1 MIHTTLFGSGMRLYE
16 KKEKLMFIPSAYR
29 NKRSIAV
36 YSRWLAGPLAAVVL
50 IAAVSTTVAQTGSSP
65 TAALKQRDATLQKL
79 ASTVSSPET
88 EAKARQAIVESFD
101 FTEHSRV
108 SLGKH
113 WKDRT
118 PAEQKDFVDIMRSW
132 TENRAI
138 KKLLKRADKTTYASE
153 DIKSESAVVKTIVLY
168 KGVKTLVDYKM
179 RLNSGKW
186 QIVDMYIDGAS
197 VALANR
203 DAFYKKIAKTSY
215 QELVKTLRAK
225 TLETG

>member
-1 MIHTTLFGSGMRLYE
+1 M
-16 KKEKLMFIPSAYR
+16 
-29 NKRSIAV
+29 
-36 YSRWLAGPLAAVVL
+36 AGVVAAVFL
-50 IAAVSTTVAQTGSSP
+50 SAAVSTALAQTNQSP

-79 ASTVSSPET
+79 ASMVSSPET
-88 EAKARQAIVESFD
+88 ETRARQAIVESFD
-101 FTEHSRV
+101 FAEHSRV
-108 SLGKH
+108 SLGKY

-153 DIKSESAVVKTIVLY
+153 DVKSESAMVKTVVLY

-215 QELVKTLRAK
+215 NELVKTLRAK
-225 TLETG
+225 TLETS